1 MMALIV
7 AAVATFG
14 MTGMIV
20 VYARFRPIGT
30 PHSWGEAMLG
40 ATFVF
45 FLLFVAYGILPHQW
59 LTFAD
64 KDLLW
69 RSDKFFE
76 PWLGLTGARGLIP
89 IKGFGQVLLPK
100 AAVKDVIAVTIY
112 VFAGVTHGK
121 MWGFWQKRGTKK
133 KTVATSSEF
142 GRPLVRPEL

>member
-1 MMALIV
+1 MMALII

-76 PWLGLTGARGLIP
+76 PWLSSL
-89 IKGFGQVLLPK
+89 VLAVSFLSRDLVKCCCPKQPSKTSLPLP
-100 AAVKDVIAVTIY
+100 
-112 VFAGVTHGK
+112 FMWWAG
-121 MWGFWQKRGTKK
+121 
-133 KTVATSSEF
+133 
-142 GRPLVRPEL
+142 